1 MCLTGVLRIYW
12 FVQQSDEYCLLLLTA
27 DPKQWLQLFQI
38 FPTAFSNPILSSCVH
53 EDPQSLRRR
62 LNLTWP
68 TGQNVASF
76 VKTCQ
81 ATQPTWQTYDCK
93 TVNPI
98 VNLRMSS
105 GFTLKSYLWCWKLRR
120 HQVIPPLLFTRPLL
134 QKGSSL
140 QEEILCVCLFVRH
153 HFFLLRIF
161 NNLMI

>member
-1 MCLTGVLRIYW
+1 MCS
-12 FVQQSDEYCLLLLTA
+12 SDEYCLPLLTA

-53 EDPQSLRRR
+53 EDPRGPEAKAEPD
-62 LNLTWP
+62 LTNRSKRCLLCQDLPDTVHTYFIAWIEILLLANITIISIP

-105 GFTLKSYLWCWKLRR
+105 GFTLKSYLWC
-120 HQVIPPLLFTRPLL
+120 
-134 QKGSSL
+134 
-140 QEEILCVCLFVRH
+140 
-153 HFFLLRIF
+153 
-161 NNLMI
+161 